1 MSDRRVRVLI
11 GATGCTQD
19 LDGHVAELVAL
30 LACTSVSVRT
40 VRLLLFLVTHDT
52 RLDALKHGRLEV
64 DFSRGKF
71 HPYLRETL
79 PRVDFEETDDV
90 A

>member
-1 MSDRRVRVLI
+1 MIERRARVQV
-11 GATGCTQD
+11 GASVVEVEGV
-19 LDGHVAELVAL
+19 VAELVAL

-40 VRLLLFLVTHDT
+40 VRLLLFLVTHDR
-52 RLDALKHGRLEV
+52 RLDALKSGRLEV
-64 DFSRGKF
+64 DFSRGKM

-79 PRVDFEETDDV
+79 PRVDFEESDDDV